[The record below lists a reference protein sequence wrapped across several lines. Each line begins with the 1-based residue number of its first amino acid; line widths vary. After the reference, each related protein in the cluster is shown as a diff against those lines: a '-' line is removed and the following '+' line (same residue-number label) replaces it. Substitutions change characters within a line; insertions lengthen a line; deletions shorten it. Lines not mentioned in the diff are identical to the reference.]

1 MNAPLSEA
9 MLEPAE
15 FDPFAGAAVERVI
28 PTSEAQREVWL
39 ADKLSRDASLA
50 FNESVSLMMRGR
62 LDRRA
67 LQGALDS
74 LLVRHDALRATI
86 SPDGTELLV
95 NATTGLALGFV
106 DLSAMAESAR
116 RSALEKAQSD
126 AVETPF
132 VLEQGPLLRAT
143 LYRLGELEHVLLIT
157 AHHVV
162 CDGWSWGVM
171 TDDLGALYAEQTGA
185 APGPDAAASYA
196 DYVAWEAAQA
206 GTPEMAE
213 HEKYWLG
220 RFAGS
225 SLPVLD
231 LMPDRPRAAVRS
243 FKARRIDVKLDT
255 GLVAD
260 VRKLGAKLG
269 ASAFA
274 TLFSGFA
281 ATLHRLTGQDD
292 LVIGVPAAGQSA
304 SGMTDLI
311 GHCVNLLPVRT
322 AVDAAQG
329 FDAFVRQS
337 STTLLDAFDH
347 QTLTYGSLLKKLP
360 VRRDPSRLPL
370 VSIMFNVD
378 QAIKSSSDAFPELQV
393 EFETNPRHFENFEL
407 FVNAAQQSDGGL
419 CLECQYNTDLF
430 DATTIK
436 RWMGAYDALLRSAVA
451 DPTRALGRLDWLAT
465 RERAALQT
473 LQPTRVARDAD
484 ALMHSAIQRQCA
496 ATPQR
501 VALRHG
507 GAQLSYAEL
516 EQRSN
521 RLANTLRARGIRRGE
536 RVGLC
541 LSRGID
547 MVVSLLAVLKAG
559 GTYVPLDPGFPQAR
573 LAYYAEDA
581 QLALLLT
588 ETAVTTAPVEWRQDA
603 ADRIL
608 RLDLDRAWLDA
619 SADPLPRSAL
629 DADAGSTAYIIY
641 TSGSTGKPKGVC
653 LPHAAAANFLA
664 SMAVEPG
671 ICADD
676 RLAAVTTL
684 SFDIAVLELL
694 LPLTV
699 GAQVVIV
706 PRDTA
711 MDGNLLREL
720 LIGSGATMM
729 QATPGM
735 WRMLLDTPWNGGPGF
750 KALIGG
756 EGLPPDLAHEML
768 QRCGELWNMYGPTE
782 TTVWSTL
789 WNVDRDLVAQR
800 GVSIGRPIANTSVWI
815 LDANLQPSPVGVPG
829 EICIGGDGVAQ
840 GYLERPELT
849 ADRFVPDP
857 FSDVPGARIYR
868 TGDRGRWRNDG
879 LLEHLGRLDF
889 QVKVRGYRIELGEIE
904 AGCNDVAGVTQ
915 SVVLAR
921 EDNPGDVRLVAYLQL
936 AANAVVDEV
945 GLRAHLRGRLPEY
958 MLPQHV
964 VVLDAIPL
972 LPNGKVDRKALPA
985 PVVTHVARTERVAP
999 RTELER
1005 TVATAMQAVLK
1016 MPDIGVHDDFFSLGG
1031 HSLLAARLI
1040 GQLNRDLDVQL
1051 SLRTLFE
1058 SPTVEKLTAAIE
1070 QHRGGPALPK
1080 REPIQRRDAQDR
1092 APLSLMQ
1099 ERMRFIEEMY
1109 PGRVDYNTPSA
1120 HRLKG
1125 PMNVE
1130 AFEQAFNDMLK
1141 RQPSL
1146 RTRIVATASG
1156 FEQLVED
1163 ELVVSLLPLE
1173 DLSGYPEAERER
1185 ELKHR
1190 NDALMAQTF
1199 TLDQAPLFK
1208 VRLYKLGEHDHALF
1222 FMPHHI
1228 IWDGW
1233 SFDLLYV
1240 EMAANYTARL
1250 QQRPTELAPPAV
1262 SYGDFAQWH
1271 NRWLGSEEIR
1281 QQVQYWKDQYAEGG
1295 APREPFADQLREAGS
1310 GGVGDTAWI
1319 KIDEVQAERI
1329 RELAKKTGTTL
1340 SIVAMSA
1347 FTALMSQ
1354 WLADRRPV
1362 IGLPVR
1368 GRPMAELENVM
1379 GFFNN
1384 MLPMRMPVDMALSG
1398 IDWIRSVRQ
1407 TLLQGYA
1414 NQDVPFELVA
1424 QELEVGRRGAPAK
1437 LYHVMFTFQDVRQRP
1452 THWGP
1457 LAHSRLSVDL
1467 KGVTEDIN
1475 LWLVDAQDGISGGVR
1490 FDTDIYLPQ
1499 TGAAL
1504 RDRFIA
1510 LIDGLVRTPDAPL
1523 STLLAPSLAETERLQ
1538 AWASP
1543 ALQPVHALLP
1553 AIEAQIAARADAA
1566 AVHHG
1571 ERRFSYR
1578 ELGAAIAMAERAI
1591 HQGAAPTR
1599 VVIGV
1604 ADPFIQLAAALAA
1617 WKSGARCWLLDP
1629 AADAEVVTQVAAAAH
1644 AAVWVAD
1651 ASLHHQAAAARW
1663 VDAASLGARSIA
1675 AHPARGTGSD
1685 TEFRQT
1691 PTQGL
1696 DPAAVSQTFA
1706 TLGAQLDL
1714 RIGDNVL
1721 TLPGTTRGLALA
1733 GGLLAVAAG
1742 ASWRIEQRLE
1752 PTRLHELMRNQALVL
1767 GGTQDVWQALLE
1779 GEHTFGPQTVVA
1791 LDVRE
1796 LPAGLVKRL
1805 LRQDGRVY
1813 SALHADNS
1821 GLAVAGGWLT
1831 RWQDAG
1837 VFGRPLLG
1845 LESGIEVSV
1854 VSPQTLPVPPGMAG
1868 DLGLRDTDG
1877 AVQLLGIPCRWR
1889 SDGVLQY
1896 LGTPENYEP
1905 PNVQARPEASAAGLE
1920 PELGATERAIADVW
1934 TTLLGQDGI
1943 SRTDNFFELGGTS
1956 LMAMQAVTLLEQRL
1970 GRRISARRYVFDSL
1984 GQLAA
1989 AYDEAAP
1996 NPAPAAAA
2004 NDAPA
2009 ADDAAPKGLF
2019 KRLAGLVRRS

>member
-1 MNAPLSEA
+1 
-9 MLEPAE
+9 
-15 FDPFAGAAVERVI
+15 
-28 PTSEAQREVWL
+28 
-39 ADKLSRDASLA
+39 
-50 FNESVSLMMRGR
+50 
-62 LDRRA
+62 
-67 LQGALDS
+67 
-74 LLVRHDALRATI
+74 
-86 SPDGTELLV
+86 
-95 NATTGLALGFV
+95 
-106 DLSAMAESAR
+106 
-116 RSALEKAQSD
+116 
-126 AVETPF
+126 
-132 VLEQGPLLRAT
+132 
-143 LYRLGELEHVLLIT
+143 
-157 AHHVV
+157 
-162 CDGWSWGVM
+162 
-171 TDDLGALYAEQTGA
+171 
-185 APGPDAAASYA
+185 
-196 DYVAWEAAQA
+196 
-206 GTPEMAE
+206 
-213 HEKYWLG
+213 
-220 RFAGS
+220 
-225 SLPVLD
+225 
-231 LMPDRPRAAVRS
+231 
-243 FKARRIDVKLDT
+243 
-255 GLVAD
+255 
-260 VRKLGAKLG
+260 
-269 ASAFA
+269 
-274 TLFSGFA
+274 
-281 ATLHRLTGQDD
+281 
-292 LVIGVPAAGQSA
+292 
-304 SGMTDLI
+304 
-311 GHCVNLLPVRT
+311 
-322 AVDAAQG
+322 
-329 FDAFVRQS
+329 
-337 STTLLDAFDH
+337 
-347 QTLTYGSLLKKLP
+347 
-360 VRRDPSRLPL
+360 
-370 VSIMFNVD
+370 
-378 QAIKSSSDAFPELQV
+378 
-393 EFETNPRHFENFEL
+393 
-407 FVNAAQQSDGGL
+407 
-419 CLECQYNTDLF
+419 
-430 DATTIK
+430 
-436 RWMGAYDALLRSAVA
+436 
-451 DPTRALGRLDWLAT
+451 
-465 RERAALQT
+465 
-473 LQPTRVARDAD
+473 
-484 ALMHSAIQRQCA
+484 
-496 ATPQR
+496 
-501 VALRHG
+501 
-507 GAQLSYAEL
+507 
-516 EQRSN
+516 
-521 RLANTLRARGIRRGE
+521 
-536 RVGLC
+536 
-541 LSRGID
+541 
-547 MVVSLLAVLKAG
+547 
-559 GTYVPLDPGFPQAR
+559 
-573 LAYYAEDA
+573 
-581 QLALLLT
+581 
-588 ETAVTTAPVEWRQDA
+588 
-603 ADRIL
+603 
-608 RLDLDRAWLDA
+608 
-619 SADPLPRSAL
+619 
-629 DADAGSTAYIIY
+629 
-641 TSGSTGKPKGVC
+641 
-653 LPHAAAANFLA
+653 
-664 SMAVEPG
+664 
-671 ICADD
+671 
-676 RLAAVTTL
+676 
-684 SFDIAVLELL
+684 
-694 LPLTV
+694 
-699 GAQVVIV
+699 
-706 PRDTA
+706 
-711 MDGNLLREL
+711 
-720 LIGSGATMM
+720 
-729 QATPGM
+729 
-735 WRMLLDTPWNGGPGF
+735 
-750 KALIGG
+750 
-756 EGLPPDLAHEML
+756 
-768 QRCGELWNMYGPTE
+768 
-782 TTVWSTL
+782 
-789 WNVDRDLVAQR
+789 
-800 GVSIGRPIANTSVWI
+800 
-815 LDANLQPSPVGVPG
+815 VPG

-849 ADRFVPDP
+849 ADRFVSDP

-921 EDNPGDVRLVAYLQL
+921 EDNPGDVRLVAYLQV
-936 AANAVVDEV
+936 AAGAVVDEV

-1005 TVATAMQAVLK
+1005 TVAAAMQAVLK

-1080 REPIQRRDAQDR
+1080 REPIRRRDVQDR

-1130 AFEQAFNDMLK
+1130 AFEQAFNDMLR

-1146 RTRIVATASG
+1146 RTRIVATANG

-1173 DLSGYPEAERER
+1173 DLSVYPEVEREQ
-1185 ELKHR
+1185 ELKRR

-1208 VRLYKLGEHDHALF
+1208 VRLYKLGDHDHVLF

-1233 SFDLLYV
+1233 SFDLLYA

-1295 APREPFADQLREAGS
+1295 APREPFADQLRESGS

-1319 KIDEVQAERI
+1319 KIDAVQAERI

-1368 GRPMAELENVM
+1368 GRPMTEIENVM

-1424 QELEVGRRGAPAK
+1424 QELDVGRRGAPAR

-1457 LAHSRLSVDL
+1457 LAHSRVPVDL

-1475 LWLVDAQDGISGGVR
+1475 LWLVDAQDGVSGGVR
-1490 FDTDIYLPQ
+1490 FDTDVYLPQ

-1510 LIDGLVRTPDAPL
+1510 LIDGLVRSPDASL
-1523 STLLAPSLAETERLQ
+1523 SSLLAPTAAEIEQLQ
-1538 AWASP
+1538 AWARP
-1543 ALQPVHALLP
+1543 ELPPGNALLP
-1553 AIEAQIAARADAA
+1553 TIDAQIVARGDAA

-1571 ERRFSYR
+1571 ERRLSYR
-1578 ELGAAIAMAERAI
+1578 ELGAAIAGVERALLP
-1591 HQGAAPTR
+1591 GAAPAR

-1604 ADPFIQLAAALAA
+1604 ADPFIQLAATLAA

-1629 AADAEVVTQVAAAAH
+1629 GADEEVVTQVAAAAH
-1644 AAVWVAD
+1644 ADLWIAD
-1651 ASLHHQAAAARW
+1651 AGLHKHASAARW
-1663 VDAASLGARSIA
+1663 VDASSLGARSVV
-1675 AHPARGTGSD
+1675 AHPAPRAVVDG
-1685 TEFRQT
+1685 EVVRA
-1691 PTQGL
+1691 PRQGL
-1696 DPAAVSQTFA
+1696 DPAIVSQTFA
-1706 TLGAQLDL
+1706 ALGAQLAL
-1714 RIGDNVL
+1714 RVGDNVL
-1721 TLPGTTRGLALA
+1721 TLPGATRGLPLA
-1733 GGLLAVAAG
+1733 GGLLALAAG

-1752 PTRLHELMRNQALVL
+1752 PGRLRDLMPDQALVL
-1767 GGTQDVWQALLE
+1767 GGTQDVWQAVLE
-1779 GEHTFGPQTVVA
+1779 GEHTFAPQAVVA

-1805 LRQDGRVY
+1805 LEQGGRVY
-1813 SALHADNS
+1813 SALHADNT
-1821 GLAVAGGWLT
+1821 GLAVAGGWLK

-1837 VFGRPLLG
+1837 VFGRPLLDLISG
-1845 LESGIEVSV
+1845 LELQV
-1854 VSPQTLPVPPGMAG
+1854 VSQKAQVVPPGMAG
-1868 DLGLRDTDG
+1868 DAGLRDATG
-1877 AVQLLGIPCRWR
+1877 SVQLLGVPCRWR

-1896 LGTPENYEP
+1896 LGTPVNYEP
-1905 PNVQARPEASAAGLE
+1905 PNVQAQPDTNSRPVDAQLSG
-1920 PELGATERAIADVW
+1920 TERAIAEVW

-1943 SRTDNFFELGGTS
+1943 STADNFFELGGTS
-1956 LMAMQAVTLLEQRL
+1956 LMAMQAVSLLEGRL

-1989 AYDEAAP
+1989 AYDEAPSSAVEQP
-1996 NPAPAAAA
+1996 TAQPAAAAPAPAA
-2004 NDAPA
+2004 
-2009 ADDAAPKGLF
+2009 KGLLS
-2019 KRLAGLVRRS
+2019 RLAGLVRRT